1 MQEQCFSQTVNIEVM
16 DRLQNT
22 VLNDDTSGHTTF
34 IVINFWK
41 N

>member
-1 MQEQCFSQTVNIEVM
+1 MQEQCFSQTVNIEVA
-16 DRLQNT
+16 DRFQT
-22 VLNDDTSGHTTF
+22 GLNDDISGHTTF